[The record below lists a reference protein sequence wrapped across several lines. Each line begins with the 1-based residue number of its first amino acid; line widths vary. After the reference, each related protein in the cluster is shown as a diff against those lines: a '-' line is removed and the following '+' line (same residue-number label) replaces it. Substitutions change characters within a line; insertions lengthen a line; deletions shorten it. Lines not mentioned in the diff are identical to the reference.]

1 MRHTHCRTRNMAK
14 KLTNV
19 ENETQTQFYLD
30 NGEEHSKKWKMRNT
44 HCRTWNMG
52 KKLKKKKKNGKW
64 YTNTV

>member
-1 MRHTHCRTRNMAK
+1 MAK

-52 KKLKKKKKNGKW
+52 KKLKKKKNEEKE
-64 YTNTV
+64 T